1 MKRLGAIISLAMLM
15 VMLACPFTY
24 AAGLELVSMSPKDG
38 QTGLQP
44 MGVAIKMT
52 FNENMTDKAAQE
64 ENKDCFTITDAEGNK
79 MQYMPV
85 YDAAKYPNDVWLI
98 IKDNLISNNEYKVVV
113 SGDLVSSEG
122 DHLGADLISEF
133 KIRNTST
140 DTTVNMVMMVGMMG
154 GMVFFSSMD
163 AKRKM
168 KKEAEEN
175 IEEEHLN
182 PYKIAKEKGIS
193 VDDAVKQV
201 EKEKAKAAKKKAKK
215 QKAEAK
221 HHQIQDGVKRVSKK
235 KPIAAVG
242 GMTPQFVLE
251 RNQKKRETQEQAKQE
266 RLEKELARQEK
277 SKKK

>member
-1 MKRLGAIISLAMLM
+1 MLM

-52 FNENMTDKAAQE
+52 FNENMTDKATQE
-64 ENKDCFTITDAEGNK
+64 ANKDCFTVTDSKGK
-79 MQYMPV
+79 KIKLMPV
-85 YDAAKYPNDVWLI
+85 YDASKYPNDIWLI
-98 IKDNLISNNEYKVVV
+98 LKDNLISNNEYKVVI

-122 DHLGADLISEF
+122 NQLGKDIVSDF
-133 KIRNTST
+133 KIRNTGT

-168 KKEAEEN
+168 KKEAEEHM
-175 IEEEHLN
+175 EEETLN
-182 PYKIAKEKGIS
+182 PYKIAKEKGIT
-193 VDDAVKQV
+193 VEEAVKQV
-201 EKEKAKAAKKKAKK
+201 EKEKAKAAKKRAK
-215 QKAEAK
+215 QQAEEAK
-221 HHQIQDGVKRVSKK
+221 HHQIQEGVKRVAQK

-242 GMTPQFVLE
+242 GKTPQAVLK
-251 RNQKKRETQEQAKQE
+251 RNQEKRDAEEKAKAE
-266 RLEKELARQEK
+266 RLERELARQER